1 MKSNHLLLLALK
13 KVREHVGEG
22 TNTSRFLTSEL
33 GLLRSIQGIADVI
46 HFIPMEGQPYRLTEG
61 RVVFFRAGT
70 LRLRINLRE
79 VEFKE
84 GDLLAVS
91 PGTVFEFL
99 YISSDLDLAI
109 LAFSNSLME
118 NWQKEDLLQT
128 KEVQRM
134 EQLFALLWEVVH
146 DRPFPR
152 ASVQSLISL
161 CFHQLDFVRK
171 SSQSTESQQ
180 HTRQEEVFN
189 RFLELV
195 NKYAAR
201 ERSITFYADRLFL
214 TPRYL
219 STLVR
224 QASGR
229 TVMDWVNEA
238 VMQEAKLMLRHT
250 DKLVYQIADE
260 LNFPNAS
267 FFSKYSKK
275 RRIRSFVFIRHFLLS
290 WEFCLCAVISV
301 PEW

>member
-46 HFIPMEGQPYRLTEG
+46 HFIPIEGQPYRLTEG

-84 GDLLAVS
+84 SDLLAVS

-99 YISSDLDLAI
+99 YISSDLDLAM

-128 KEVQRM
+128 YLQGIVFASIFNSEGRQRM

-161 CFHQLDFVRK
+161 YFHQLDFVRK
-171 SSQSTESQQ
+171 RSQLTERQQ
-180 HTRQEEVFN
+180 HTRQEDIFN

-195 NKYAAR
+195 NKYAVR
-201 ERSITFYADRLFL
+201 ERSIAFYADWLFL

-267 FFSKYSKK
+267 FFSKYF
-275 RRIRSFVFIRHFLLS
+275 RRMAGMTLNDYRRKD
-290 WEFCLCAVISV
+290 E
-301 PEW
+301 

>member
-1 MKSNHLLLLALK
+1 MKSNRLLLLALK

-46 HFIPMEGQPYRLTEG
+46 HLIPMEGQPYRLTEG
-61 RVVFFRAGT
+61 RVVYFRTGT

-99 YISSDLDLAI
+99 YISSDLDLAM

-128 KEVQRM
+128 YLQGRLFLHLSLTEKEVQRM

-171 SSQSTESQQ
+171 RSQSTERQQ
-180 HTRQEEVFN
+180 HTRQEDIFN

-195 NKYAAR
+195 NKYAVR
-201 ERSITFYADRLFL
+201 ERSIAFYADRLFL

-260 LNFPNAS
+260 LDFPNAS
-267 FFSKYSKK
+267 FFSKYF
-275 RRIRSFVFIRHFLLS
+275 RRMAGMTPNDYRRKD
-290 WEFCLCAVISV
+290 E
-301 PEW
+301 

>member
-61 RVVFFRAGT
+61 RVVFFRVGT

-79 VEFKE
+79 VEFKA

-99 YISSDLDLAI
+99 YVSPDLDLAM

-128 KEVQRM
+128 YLQGRLFLHLSLTEKEVQRM

-171 SSQSTESQQ
+171 RSQSTERQQ
-180 HTRQEEVFN
+180 HTRQEDIFN

-195 NKYAAR
+195 NKYAVR

-267 FFSKYSKK
+267 FFSKYF
-275 RRIRSFVFIRHFLLS
+275 RRMAGMTPNDYRRKD
-290 WEFCLCAVISV
+290 E
-301 PEW
+301 

>member
-33 GLLRSIQGIADVI
+33 ELLRSIQGIADVI
-46 HFIPMEGQPYRLTEG
+46 HFIPIEGQPYRLTEG

-84 GDLLAVS
+84 SDLLAVS

-99 YISSDLDLAI
+99 YISSDLDLAM

-128 KEVQRM
+128 YLQGIVFASIFNSEGRQRM

-161 CFHQLDFVRK
+161 YFHQLDFVRK
-171 SSQSTESQQ
+171 RSQSTERQQ
-180 HTRQEEVFN
+180 HTRQEDIFN

-195 NKYAAR
+195 NKYAVR
-201 ERSITFYADRLFL
+201 ERSIAFYADWLFL

-267 FFSKYSKK
+267 FFSKYF
-275 RRIRSFVFIRHFLLS
+275 RRMAGMTLNDYRRKD
-290 WEFCLCAVISV
+290 E
-301 PEW
+301 

>member
-1 MKSNHLLLLALK
+1 MKSNHLLLLTLK

-33 GLLRSIQGIADVI
+33 GLLRSIQGIANVI
-46 HFIPMEGQPYRLTEG
+46 HFIPMEGQPYLLTEG

-79 VEFKE
+79 VEFKA

-99 YISSDLDLAI
+99 YISSDLDLAM

-118 NWQKEDLLQT
+118 NWQKEELLQT
-128 KEVQRM
+128 YLQGRLFLHLSLTVKEVQRM

-267 FFSKYSKK
+267 FFSKYF
-275 RRIRSFVFIRHFLLS
+275 RRMAGMTPNDYRRKD
-290 WEFCLCAVISV
+290 E
-301 PEW
+301 

>member
-33 GLLRSIQGIADVI
+33 ELLRSIQGIADVI
-46 HFIPMEGQPYRLTEG
+46 HFIPIEGQPYRLTEG

-84 GDLLAVS
+84 SDLLAVS

-99 YISSDLDLAI
+99 YISSDLDLAM

-128 KEVQRM
+128 YLQGIVFASIFNSEGRQRM

-161 CFHQLDFVRK
+161 YFHQLDFVRK
-171 SSQSTESQQ
+171 RSQLTERQQ
-180 HTRQEEVFN
+180 HTRQEDIFN

-195 NKYAAR
+195 NKYAVR
-201 ERSITFYADRLFL
+201 ERSIAFYADRLFL

-267 FFSKYSKK
+267 FFSKYF
-275 RRIRSFVFIRHFLLS
+275 RRMAGMTPNDYRRKD
-290 WEFCLCAVISV
+290 E
-301 PEW
+301 

>member
-46 HFIPMEGQPYRLTEG
+46 HFIPIEGQPYRLTEG

-84 GDLLAVS
+84 SDLLAVS

-99 YISSDLDLAI
+99 YISSDLDLAM

-128 KEVQRM
+128 YLQGIVFASIFNSEGRQRM

-161 CFHQLDFVRK
+161 YFHQLDFVRK
-171 SSQSTESQQ
+171 RSQLTERQQ
-180 HTRQEEVFN
+180 HTRQEDIFN

-195 NKYAAR
+195 NKYAVR
-201 ERSITFYADRLFL
+201 ERSIAFYADRLFL

-267 FFSKYSKK
+267 FFSKYF
-275 RRIRSFVFIRHFLLS
+275 RRMAGMTPNDYRRKD
-290 WEFCLCAVISV
+290 E
-301 PEW
+301 

>member
-1 MKSNHLLLLALK
+1 MKSNRLLLLALK

-22 TNTSRFLTSEL
+22 TNTSRFLTAEL

-46 HFIPMEGQPYRLTEG
+46 HLIPMEGQPYRLTEG
-61 RVVFFRAGT
+61 RVVYFRTGT

-79 VEFKE
+79 VEFKT
-84 GDLLAVS
+84 GDLVAVS

-99 YISSDLDLAI
+99 YVSPDLDLAM

-128 KEVQRM
+128 YLQGRLFLHLSLTEKEVQRM

-146 DRPFPR
+146 DQPFPR
-152 ASVQSLISL
+152 ASVQCLISL

-171 SSQSTESQQ
+171 SSQSTERQQ
-180 HTRQEEVFN
+180 HTRQEDVFN

-195 NKYAAR
+195 NKYAVR
-201 ERSITFYADRLFL
+201 ERSIAFYADRLFL

-260 LNFPNAS
+260 LKFPNAS
-267 FFSKYSKK
+267 FFSKYF
-275 RRIRSFVFIRHFLLS
+275 RRMAGMTPNDYRRKD
-290 WEFCLCAVISV
+290 E
-301 PEW
+301 

>member
-1 MKSNHLLLLALK
+1 MKSNRLLLLALK

-46 HFIPMEGQPYRLTEG
+46 HLIPMEGQPYRLTEG
-61 RVVFFRAGT
+61 RVVYFRTGT

-99 YISSDLDLAI
+99 YISSDLDLAM

-128 KEVQRM
+128 YLQGRLFLHLSLTEKEVQRM

-171 SSQSTESQQ
+171 RSQSTERQQ
-180 HTRQEEVFN
+180 HTRQEDIFN

-195 NKYAAR
+195 NKYAVR
-201 ERSITFYADRLFL
+201 ERSIAFYADRLFL

-267 FFSKYSKK
+267 FFSKYF
-275 RRIRSFVFIRHFLLS
+275 RRMAGMTPNDYRRKD
-290 WEFCLCAVISV
+290 E
-301 PEW
+301 

>member
-99 YISSDLDLAI
+99 YVSPDLDLSM

-118 NWQKEDLLQT
+118 NWQKEDLLQIYLQGRLFLHLSLT
-128 KEVQRM
+128 EKEVQRM

-161 CFHQLDFVRK
+161 HFHQLDFLRK
-171 SSQSTESQQ
+171 RSQSTERQQ
-180 HTRQEEVFN
+180 HTRQEDIFN

-195 NKYAAR
+195 NKYAVR
-201 ERSITFYADRLFL
+201 ERSIAFYADRLFL

-267 FFSKYSKK
+267 FFSKYF
-275 RRIRSFVFIRHFLLS
+275 RRMAGMTPNDYRRKD
-290 WEFCLCAVISV
+290 E
-301 PEW
+301 

>member
-22 TNTSRFLTSEL
+22 TNTSRFLTPEL

-70 LRLRINLRE
+70 LQLRINLRE

-128 KEVQRM
+128 YLQGRLFLHLSLTEKEVQRM

-171 SSQSTESQQ
+171 RSQSTERQQ
-180 HTRQEEVFN
+180 HTRQEDIFN

-195 NKYAAR
+195 NKYAVR

-267 FFSKYSKK
+267 FFSKYF
-275 RRIRSFVFIRHFLLS
+275 RRMAGMTPNDYRRKD
-290 WEFCLCAVISV
+290 E
-301 PEW
+301 